1 MFCRLR
7 EVCLSLTSICHT
19 ARAEAVWA
27 PTTSALARVQA
38 VKKEVDASVEQAKKG
53 TIPSVDV
60 LYKNIYRAPLGSV
73 ARGIDAKS
81 IHKVG

>member
-1 MFCRLR
+1 M
-7 EVCLSLTSICHT
+7 SAMPAT
-19 ARAEAVWA
+19 A
-27 PTTSALARVQA
+27 QA
-38 VKKEVDASVEQAKKG
+38 VKKEVDVAVEQAKKG

>member
-1 MFCRLR
+1 MHAAGRVHHFSGLNG
-7 EVCLSLTSICHT
+7 SAPLT
-19 ARAEAVWA
+19 
-27 PTTSALARVQA
+27 TTPAAAQA
-38 VKKEVDASVEQAKKG
+38 VKKEVDAAVEQAKKG

-60 LYKNIYRAPLGSV
+60 LYKNIYRAPLGCV